1 METMHYAPGRTH
13 NCSEVGFTSPTAAQS
28 LMLRRSAPT
37 RKSLKALTVLDGFGM
52 ARSFPLR
59 ARPSERRVARQAGP
73 ARILLSSKEA
83 AWTYRVPPPGEAGSS
98 SSTAGVVLAAIVLA
112 TIGLRGLKPAAPR
125 VDRAA
130 IWIDS
135 VQRGPLVIEVRG
147 PGTLVPERIRYISA
161 VTAGRVERR
170 LAEAGQEVKA
180 ETVLLELSNPDVQLE
195 ALESERQL
203 TVSRADQV
211 NLRANLSSQRL
222 SQEAQVAGARAAYLD
237 AKRNAEAAESLMA
250 KQLISANE
258 ASRSRDQ
265 VEELATRYKVE
276 QERLAVMT
284 QAADS
289 QISLQEAQVDRLRDV
304 NQFQRGRVRSMVV
317 MAGANGILQEL
328 PLEVGQWA
336 QSGATLARI
345 VEPGRLKAV
354 LRIPETQAKDVTIGQ
369 PAAIDTRN
377 GIVQGKVMRI
387 DPGRAERHRD
397 GGRLARGRAAPRRPA
412 RPLGGRHHPGRAA
425 RQRAARRAPGLRAAG
440 QHGRAVQADP
450 GRRRGRA
457 RARCASAARRS
468 TRSRSSAASSRATR

>member
-1 METMHYAPGRTH
+1 VDVPRTPAP
-13 NCSEVGFTSPTAAQS
+13 
-28 LMLRRSAPT
+28 RS
-37 RKSLKALTVLDGFGM
+37 RKLLLYG
-52 ARSFPLR
+52 
-59 ARPSERRVARQAGP
+59 GP
-73 ARILLSSKEA
+73 ALAVALVA
-83 AWTYRVPPPGEAGSS
+83 TLGLYRLE
-98 SSTAGVVLAAIVLA
+98 
-112 TIGLRGLKPAAPR
+112 PAAPR

-130 IWIDS
+130 VWIDS

-170 LAEAGQEVKA
+170 LAEAGQEVKP

-211 NLRANLSSQRL
+211 NLRATLKSERL
-222 SQEAQVAGARAAYLD
+222 DQEAEVAAARAAYQD
-237 AKRNAEAAESLMA
+237 ARRNAEAADSLA
-250 KQLISANE
+250 AQGLIAANE
-258 ASRSRDQ
+258 ASRSRDHL
-265 VEELATRYKVE
+265 EELSTRLQVE

-289 QISLQEAQVDRLRDV
+289 QLALQQAQVDRLRDV

-317 MAGANGILQEL
+317 TAGTEGVLQEL

-354 LRIPETQAKDVTIGQ
+354 LRIPETQAKDVALGQ

-377 GIVQGKVMRI
+377 GIAHGKVIRI
-387 DPGRAERHRD
+387 DPAVQNGTVTVDVSLQGELPRGARPDLSVD
-397 GGRLARGRAAPRRPA
+397 GTIQIQRLDDVLHLGRPA
-412 RPLGGRHHPGRAA
+412 FGESGSTVGLFKLTSDAREAVRTTVRLGRTSVNTVEIVG
-425 RQRAARRAPGLRAAG
+425 GLRQG
-440 QHGRAVQADP
+440 DRVIISDM
-450 GRRRGRA
+450 
-457 RARCASAARRS
+457 
-468 TRSRSSAASSRATR
+468 SRWDGVDRVRVE